1 MNTPAEDTTAHQPV
15 RNLEGKVA
23 IVTGGASGI
32 GGAVTRAFVKRGAK
46 VVALDIDP
54 DAGAALVDEFGDE
67 VVSITGDVSDA
78 SMPHLAVAK
87 AVEQFGRLDA
97 LVNKAHAS
105 RKAPFVETTQAM
117 WDLSFNTGLWATRD
131 FMLAA
136 HDELKKAKGS
146 VVNFGSGA
154 GLSGNVNEAS
164 YAAAKEAIRGLS
176 RVVANEWALDEI
188 RVNVVC
194 PMAMTGG
201 VEQWRENYPDAY
213 ATAEAKVPLGRFG
226 DPETDVAP
234 IVAFLCSDDSRYMT
248 GQTLMADGG
257 SIKLR

>member
-1 MNTPAEDTTAHQPV
+1 MNTPPHDTTPSQPI
-15 RNLEGKVA
+15 RTLEGKVA

-32 GGAVTRAFVKRGAK
+32 GGAVTRAFIKRGAR
-46 VVALDIDP
+46 VVALDLDA
-54 DAGAALVDEFGDE
+54 DAGEALTTEFGAD
-67 VVSITGDVSDA
+67 VVSLTGDVSDP
-78 SMPHLAVAK
+78 SMPRLAVAK

-97 LVNKAHAS
+97 LVNNAHAS
-105 RKAPFVETTQAM
+105 RKAPFGETTQAM

-136 HDELKKAKGS
+136 HDELKKTQGS

-154 GLSGNVNEAS
+154 GLSGNPNEAS

-176 RVVANEWALDEI
+176 RVVANEWALDGI

-201 VEQWRENYPDAY
+201 VEQWREAYPDAY

-257 SIKLR
+257 SIQLR